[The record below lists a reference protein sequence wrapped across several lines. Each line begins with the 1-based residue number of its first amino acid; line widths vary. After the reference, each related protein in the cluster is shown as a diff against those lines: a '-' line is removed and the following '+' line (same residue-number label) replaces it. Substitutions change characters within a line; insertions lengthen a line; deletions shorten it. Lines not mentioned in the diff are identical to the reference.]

1 MQEASKFRGLYTT
14 EKEKLLDV
22 ESDLKDCKVI
32 YILDYTCFQWE
43 FVLNF
48 QTFMIQRNLDNT
60 NKELH
65 DLKENYIQVISKLKE
80 REAIIS
86 RMKASGNN
94 SSSYKNIKAFDLCY
108 WCFIGQRLLWSTVP
122 RGYVLICSM
131 RQMI

>member
-32 YILDYTCFQWE
+32 YFLDSCFQWE

-86 RMKASGNN
+86 KMKASGNN
-94 SSSYKNIKAFDLCY
+94 SSS
-108 WCFIGQRLLWSTVP
+108 
-122 RGYVLICSM
+122 
-131 RQMI
+131 

>member
-1 MQEASKFRGLYTT
+1 MQEASKFRGLYVT

-32 YILDYTCFQWE
+32 YFLDYSCFQWE

-48 QTFMIQRNLDNT
+48 QTFMVQRNLDNT

-86 RMKASGNN
+86 RMKASGNK
-94 SSSYKNIKAFDLCY
+94 SSS
-108 WCFIGQRLLWSTVP
+108 
-122 RGYVLICSM
+122 
-131 RQMI
+131 